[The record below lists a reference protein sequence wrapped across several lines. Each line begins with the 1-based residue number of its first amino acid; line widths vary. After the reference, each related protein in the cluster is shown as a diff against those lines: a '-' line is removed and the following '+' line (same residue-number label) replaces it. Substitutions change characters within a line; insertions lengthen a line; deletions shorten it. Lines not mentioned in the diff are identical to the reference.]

1 MATTSTGLHYSAEE
15 GIRVIGLMSGTSLDG
30 LDICYVEFK
39 KINGKWDYK
48 ILIAEDEGYSD
59 ELKHKLA
66 TAQNMSALDYALLN
80 SDYGIYL
87 GERVKAFIDIH

>member
-1 MATTSTGLHYSAEE
+1 MKTTSTGLQYSAEE

-39 KINGKWDYK
+39 KNNGKWEYN
-48 ILIAEDEGYSD
+48 IITAEDEGYSD

-66 TAQNMSALDYALLN
+66 TAQITAS
-80 SDYGIYL
+80 IW
-87 GERVKAFIDIH
+87 VKGLRHS